1 MPSPPTAAKT
11 ATAAAMPN
19 TPPSSRIV
27 LLTPAAMPIAAGG
40 TALTTEF
47 CADGKHID
55 TPTPATTRGAIIGG

>member
-11 ATAAAMPN
+11 ATATAMPN

-27 LLTPAAMPIAAGG
+27 LLTPAAMPIEAGG

-47 CADGKHID
+47 CADGKHIE
-55 TPTPATTRGAIIGG
+55 TPVPAMTSGAIMGA